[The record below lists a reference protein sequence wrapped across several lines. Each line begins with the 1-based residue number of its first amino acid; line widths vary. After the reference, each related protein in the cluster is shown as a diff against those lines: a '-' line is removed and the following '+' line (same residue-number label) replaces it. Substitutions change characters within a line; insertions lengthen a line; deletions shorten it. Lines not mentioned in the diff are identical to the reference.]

1 MHRDVTSP
9 RELSNFILSLANG
22 AEIVNPYSNPASGSV
37 FSYDLNQPGPTMT
50 CIGSSNTS
58 GTPTQ
63 QNTQWKVLYSTGTQ
77 TQTIV
82 SSSIFYLSMEP
93 LPVGGFGKTNLTIVN
108 VTNILDGATISCG
121 IAVSGQLL
129 QIASFTVKI
138 YSKRACLI
146 QLTALVYPYTL

>member
-1 MHRDVTSP
+1 MHRGVTSP

-22 AEIVNPYSNPASGSV
+22 ADIANPYSNPASGSV

-63 QNTQWKVLYSTGTQ
+63 QNTQWKVLYSTGQ

-82 SSSIFYLSMEP
+82 SSSRFNLSMEP
-93 LPVGGFGKTNLTIVN
+93 LPVGGFAQSNLTIVN

-121 IAVSGQLL
+121 IAVSGQLQ
-129 QIASFTVKI
+129 QIAWFTVKI

>member
-1 MHRDVTSP
+1 MHRGVTSP

-22 AEIVNPYSNPASGSV
+22 ADIANPYTNPASGSV

-63 QNTQWKVLYSTGTQ
+63 QNTQWKVLYSTGQ

-82 SSSIFYLSMEP
+82 WSSIFNLSMEP
-93 LPVGGFGKTNLTIVN
+93 LPVGGFGQTNLTIVN
-108 VTNILDGATISCG
+108 VTNILDGATISCF
-121 IAVSGQLL
+121 ITVSGQLL

-138 YSKRACLI
+138 YSKRACFI
-146 QLTALVYPYTL
+146 QLTALVNPYTL

>member
-50 CIGSSNTS
+50 CIGFSNTS

-63 QNTQWKVLYSTGTQ
+63 QNTQWKVLVITGQ

-82 SSSIFYLSMEP
+82 SSSIFYLSTEP
-93 LPVGGFGKTNLTIVN
+93 LPVGGFGQTILTILN
-108 VTNILDGATISCG
+108 VTNVLDGATISCG
-121 IAVSGQLL
+121 VVLSGQLL

-146 QLTALVYPYTL
+146 QLTALVLLYTL